1 MNQLDMRGCCAIV
14 TGGASGIGLAIAK
27 RLAQIGSPLIDGVA
41 MKMPED
47 FFDKFNATV
56 APRTS
61 AAPRQEP
68 GGITR
73 LLWAAGAFALLLRL
87 LYLAKKA

>member
-1 MNQLDMRGCCAIV
+1 
-14 TGGASGIGLAIAK
+14 
-27 RLAQIGSPLIDGVA
+27 